1 MDAVATVELEVRELI
16 RRRGIDPVADV
27 AGARAVVQE
36 AVADYD
42 ERAMSGGL
50 PTLGDHVL
58 SAKVHP
64 HGTGDDQD
72 AARPGS
78 RLVDMTAMAA
88 ALPLGRAGRT
98 RR

>member
-1 MDAVATVELEVRELI
+1 MAAPASI
-16 RRRGIDPVADV
+16 
-27 AGARAVVQE
+27 
-36 AVADYD
+36 ADYF
-42 ERAMSGGL
+42 RMYGPA
-50 PTLGDHVL
+50 LGDHVL